1 MNLLVTGSSGF
12 IGFHLSRKLLSQSH
26 QVFGIDNH
34 NDYYDVN
41 LKLDRKKEL
50 IKHKNFNFIE
60 CDLTNKIHLENV
72 FNEFEPEIVINLAA
86 QAGVRNSSLIANN
99 YLDSNIIGFL
109 NLIELSKKYN
119 IKKFIYASSSSVY
132 ASSKQIPFS
141 EQEENLEPISLYGKT
156 KLANERI
163 VELISKTEEIQFI
176 GLRFFT
182 VYGPHGRP
190 DMAYY
195 KFAEKIKK
203 NETLTIYNSGKMKR
217 DMTHIDDI
225 SDGIISCIDKSNFSS
240 KHEIFNLGN
249 SNPVGTME
257 LLELIEQHYGKKAN
271 MTFENSSNE
280 VKVTFADI
288 TKSFSLLNF
297 KPKIKINQGMK
308 EFLNWYDKNF

>member
-1 MNLLVTGSSGF
+1 MKLLVTGSSGF

-34 NDYYDVN
+34 NNYYDVN
-41 LKLDRKKEL
+41 LKLERKKEL
-50 IKHKNFNFIE
+50 IKHKNFNFKE
-60 CDLTNKIHLENV
+60 CDLINKNDLENI
-72 FNEFEPEIVINLAA
+72 FNKFEPEIVINLAA
-86 QAGVRNSSLIANN
+86 QAGVRSSSLLSNY
-99 YLDSNIIGFL
+99 YLDSNILGFL
-109 NLIELSKKYN
+109 NLIELSKKN
-119 IKKFIYASSSSVY
+119 NTKKLIYASSSSVY

-141 EQEENLEPISLYGKT
+141 EKEENLEPISLYGKT

-182 VYGPHGRP
+182 VYGSHGRP

-203 NETLTIYNSGKMKR
+203 NEPLTIFNSGNMKR
-217 DMTHIDDI
+217 DMTHIEDI
-225 SDGIISCIDKSNFSS
+225 NDGITACIDKSNFSS

-257 LLELIEQHYGKKAN
+257 LLELVELHYGKKAN
-271 MTFENSSNE
+271 IIFENSSDE
-280 VKVTFADI
+280 VKITFADI
-288 TKSFSLLNF
+288 SKSSDILNF
-297 KPKIKINQGMK
+297 KPKIKINQGMR
-308 EFLNWYDKNF
+308 EFLNWYDKTF